1 MGFMKNQYLLDF
13 YKIAFLSMKQKVTGD
28 KVNLAK
34 PVLLL
39 SVFDAIE
46 DGSITG
52 NKIMYNTVKP
62 IYETILGKVQA
73 EPTPLKYP
81 FYHMRSDGFWRLEWK
96 ADAPKIPSV
105 PSDKFMRENLD
116 YAMFDQALWD
126 LLQDK
131 EIRDFYRNAIS
142 GYYKMQI
149 ENTR

>member
-34 PVLLL
+34 PVLLF

-52 NKIMYNTVKP
+52 NKIMYNKVKP

-81 FYHMRSDGFWRLEWK
+81 FYHMSSDGFGSW
-96 ADAPKIPSV
+96 SG
-105 PSDKFMRENLD
+105 NLMPQR
-116 YAMFDQALWD
+116 YHQSL
-126 LLQDK
+126 
-131 EIRDFYRNAIS
+131 RTS
-142 GYYKMQI
+142 S
-149 ENTR
+149 